1 MKNLQQSNL
10 EALADEMLLKPKK
23 SNDDIIQLLSS
34 FIKFMLPEKI
44 EENKGQ
50 KSATVAQEEKISD
63 DEEKVVPHAEKLDLP
78 LKPLKT
84 RTSPKRLSRSVKKQH
99 KTLNKFAS
107 TSHSSKSNQRGRTS
121 MRKSMTNGND
131 IIRESCKKLKMNI
144 RRYKMHDGFQD
155 RRNDVWACAL
165 DDRELM
171 KFKFD

>member
-34 FIKFMLPEKI
+34 FIKFMLPEKS

-50 KSATVAQEEKISD
+50 KIETVAQEEKISD
-63 DEEKVVPHAEKLDLP
+63 DEEKVV
-78 LKPLKT
+78 KPLKT
-84 RTSPKRLSRSVKKQH
+84 RASHKRLSRSVKKQH
-99 KTLNKFAS
+99 KTLKKFAS

-121 MRKSMTNGND
+121 MRKSMTNVND